1 MQVGFIHSTSNEN
14 KEIIISVKEFFFK
27 EENNELII
35 SENGGSIKV
44 QVDDDCLVLKLI
56 QKIQDAKLQETPLQ
70 EGSTYFME
78 VGERLSYKRSEFKL
92 KTLSHAQQ
100 LPDEF
105 EVTSEKDEDDLGL
118 DEVQSFHH
126 LEDQE
131 SLEEIKKATQDSSP
145 SFEMTSS
152 DMLTRDESDDDS
164 DSDEEDISFIID
176 TNEDQPAQQKVDE
189 DTDSLSI
196 TQVLNVAR
204 LQNAEAEQEK
214 KVAKQTEHISRPL
227 GGSKKKKK
235 TNKNTKK
242 KSTKSKE
249 ASGLKLGTARDYEGA
264 KIRKAQQKKK
274 KAKQNENK
282 LVGPFTRFVSALSLV
297 FATTI
302 ISTQVEVEAIESLS
316 VKLADLANTE
326 LAKYVEF
333 SLSPDI
339 AKIFI
344 VLFGILFVSNLVFSV
359 SPTLFISGA
368 TTSGSFLSK
377 RAKAVLRTP
386 LDLIAHLIPLFEMP
400 VIFDTPSLK
409 ELITRGRIT
418 YRVKGF
424 KFISL
429 INLAIF
435 TLLVIGYPI
444 IQEGFSDTAAPTQIN
459 VSKELG
465 KRPLKIKELLI
476 SKKFSQEHI
485 ILRVGGSRP
494 SYFIINKDSANTYV
508 VKMTDSMPFERFENS
523 FSSIP
528 FFKYRYPYLSSFYKD
543 EKSSYLTREDFGK
556 LFWAGEIIK
565 GRSTKDLVHVDLLAI
580 GQSKKAFSE
589 FKMDYKQYRNLN
601 KFTSF
606 YRGSSD
612 EIYLY
617 IAQDQVMQFAKVGGN
632 MKSSELEGFT
642 FLARPKVKI
651 EYIDSVEKAFQG
663 TNKSIL
669 MSQIAEIN
677 QLVSLKDNGEN
688 RASFVKFAKDLAKFL
703 QGSTNTVGQEAAKEI
718 LKLSTLNN

>member
-14 KEIIISVKEFFFK
+14 QEILISVKEFFFK

-78 VGERLSYKRSEFKL
+78 VGERLSYKNSEFKL

-100 LPDEF
+100 PDEF
-105 EVTSEKDEDDLGL
+105 EVACENDELNLDLDEDL
-118 DEVQSFHH
+118 DEDQSFHH
-126 LEDQE
+126 QENQE
-131 SLEEIKKATQDSSP
+131 SLEEIKLATQDDSSL
-145 SFEMTSS
+145 FETTSS
-152 DMLTRDESDDDS
+152 DMLAKDESDDDT
-164 DSDEEDISFIID
+164 DNGDEDISFIID
-176 TNEDQPAQQKVDE
+176 TDDNGPIQAPMKDN
-189 DTDSLSI
+189 TDSLSI

-204 LQNAEAEQEK
+204 LQNAETEQDK
-214 KVAKQTEHISRPL
+214 KTKKN
-227 GGSKKKKK
+227 KKKS
-235 TNKNTKK
+235 NKNTKK
-242 KSTKSKE
+242 KKSSKSKD
-249 ASGLKLGTARDYEGA
+249 ASHLKLGTARDYEGA

-274 KAKQNENK
+274 KTKRDENK
-282 LVGPFTRFVSALSLV
+282 LVGPFTRFMSALSLV
-297 FATTI
+297 FAATI
-302 ISTQVEVEAIESLS
+302 ISTQVEVDVINSLS
-316 VKLADLANTE
+316 VKLADLTNTE
-326 LAKYVEF
+326 LAKYVDF
-333 SLSPDI
+333 LVSQDI

-344 VLFGILFVSNLVFSV
+344 VLFGILFISNLLFSV

-386 LDLIAHLIPLFEMP
+386 LDLIAHLIPIFELP
-400 VIFDTPSLK
+400 VVFDTPSLK

-435 TLLVIGYPI
+435 ILLVIGYPI
-444 IQEGFSDTAAPTQIN
+444 IQEGFSNTKAPSQIN
-459 VSKELG
+459 VPKELG
-465 KRPLKIKELLI
+465 KRPLKIKELLL

-485 ILRVGGSRP
+485 VLRTGGPKP
-494 SYFIINKDSANTYV
+494 SYFIINKDTANTYL
-508 VKMTDSMPFERFENS
+508 VKMTDSMPFKRFENS

-543 EKSSYLTREDFGK
+543 EKSSFLTREDFGK

-601 KFTSF
+601 RFTSF

-617 IAQDQVMQFAKVGGN
+617 IAQDQVMQFSKIGGN

-669 MSQIAEIN
+669 MSQLEEIN

-688 RASFVKFAKDLAKFL
+688 RASFVKFSKDLAHFL
-703 QGSTNTVGQEAAKEI
+703 QGSSNTVGQEAAKEI

>member
-1 MQVGFIHSTSNEN
+1 MQVGFIHSNSNEN
-14 KEIIISVKEFFFK
+14 QEIIISVKEFFFK

-78 VGERLSYKRSEFKL
+78 VGERLSYKKSEFKL

-100 LPDEF
+100 TPDEF
-105 EVTSEKDEDDLGL
+105 EITSEKDEDDLGL
-118 DEVQSFHH
+118 DEVQNFHH
-126 LEDQE
+126 QEDQE
-131 SLEEIKKATQDSSP
+131 SLEDIKIATQGNSP
-145 SFEMTSS
+145 SFETTSS

-164 DSDEEDISFIID
+164 DSDEEDISFIIE
-176 TNEDQPAQQKVDE
+176 TNEDQPTQQKVDE

-204 LQNAEAEQEK
+204 LQNAESEQEK
-214 KVAKQTEHISRPL
+214 KVAKQSEHISRPL
-227 GGSKKKKK
+227 GENKKKKK
-235 TNKNTKK
+235 TKK
-242 KSTKSKE
+242 KSNKSKE
-249 ASGLKLGTARDYEGA
+249 KASGLKLGTARDYEGA

-344 VLFGILFVSNLVFSV
+344 VLFGILFVSNLIFSV

-400 VIFDTPSLK
+400 VVFDTPSLK

-444 IQEGFSDTAAPTQIN
+444 IQEGFSNTAAPTQIN
-459 VSKELG
+459 VPKELG

-476 SKKFSQEHI
+476 SKKFSQEHFV
-485 ILRVGGSRP
+485 LRVGGSRP
-494 SYFIINKDSANTYV
+494 SYFIINKDTANTYV
-508 VKMTDSMPFERFENS
+508 VKMTDSIPFERFENS

-612 EIYLY
+612 EVYLY

-651 EYIDSVEKAFQG
+651 EYIDSVEKAHQG

-669 MSQIAEIN
+669 MSQLEEIN

-703 QGSTNTVGQEAAKEI
+703 QGSPNTVGQEAAKEI

>member
-1 MQVGFIHSTSNEN
+1 MQVGFIHSNSNEN
-14 KEIIISVKEFFFK
+14 QEITISNKEFFFK

-44 QVDDDCLVLKLI
+44 HVDDDCLVLKLI
-56 QKIQDAKLQETPLQ
+56 QKIQDAKLQDTPLQ

-78 VGERLSYKRSEFKL
+78 IGEKLSYKSSEFKL
-92 KTLSHAQQ
+92 KSLSLEKQ

-105 EVTSEKDEDDLGL
+105 DIASANDEDDLEFDDL
-118 DEVQSFHH
+118 SNFATNE
-126 LEDQE
+126 QE
-131 SLEEIKKATQDSSP
+131 ESVEEIKAQTQGHTP

-152 DMLTRDESDDDS
+152 DMLNRDESDDES
-164 DSDEEDISFIID
+164 DSDEDDISFVID
-176 TNEDQPAQQKVDE
+176 TNGDQPSQPRMKE

-204 LQNAEAEQEK
+204 LQSAEAEQSK
-214 KVAKQTEHISRPL
+214 KSVKYNEHVSRPL
-227 GGSKKKKK
+227 TSQKKKKAK
-235 TNKNTKK
+235 KKK
-242 KSTKSKE
+242 KSTKSTNKD
-249 ASGLKLGTARDYEGA
+249 SDLKLGVARDYEGA

-274 KAKQNENK
+274 KIKQSQGK
-282 LVGPFTRFVSALSLV
+282 LVGPFTRFVSALTLV

-302 ISTQVEVEAIESLS
+302 VSTQIDVEAIESLS
-316 VKLADLANTE
+316 DKLATLLNSE
-326 LAKYVEF
+326 IAKFVEF
-333 SLSPDI
+333 SVSPDI
-339 AKIFI
+339 AKIVI
-344 VLFGILFVSNLVFSV
+344 VLFGILFISNLILSV

-368 TTSGSFLSK
+368 TTTGSFLTK

-386 LDLIAHLIPLFEMP
+386 LDLIAHLIPLFELP
-400 VIFDTPSLK
+400 VIFDSPSLK
-409 ELITRGRIT
+409 EFITQGRIT
-418 YRVKGF
+418 YRIKGF

-435 TLLVIGYPI
+435 TMLVIGYPI
-444 IQEGFSDTAAPTQIN
+444 IQESFSDTPVPKQIN
-459 VSKELG
+459 VPKELG
-465 KRPLKIKELLI
+465 KRPLKIKEVLV
-476 SKKFSQEHI
+476 SKKFSQENI
-485 ILRVGGSRP
+485 ILRIAGQRP
-494 SYFIINKDSANTYV
+494 SYFIINKETANTYV
-508 VKMTDSMPFERFENS
+508 LKLTDEMSFRNFQKS

-580 GQSKKAFSE
+580 GQSKKAFAE
-589 FKMDYKQYRNLN
+589 FKMNYKQYRNLN

-606 YRGSSD
+606 YRSNLD
-612 EIYLY
+612 EVYLY
-617 IAQDQVMQFAKVGGN
+617 ISDDSVMQFSKVGGN
-632 MKSSELEGFT
+632 MKSSELEGLT
-642 FLARPKVKI
+642 FLAKPKVKI
-651 EYIDSVEKAFQG
+651 EYIDSVEKAFLG

-669 MSQIAEIN
+669 MSQLDEIN
-677 QLVSLKDNGEN
+677 QLVSIKDNGEN
-688 RASFVKFAKDLAKFL
+688 RASFTKFARDLAKFL